1 MTYISMRNILWI
13 FILFFPY
20 LLSGQTICSPES
32 REKLEST
39 LQRLSQMDDSVKSLP
54 NLITEIGPW
63 FLGTAYVEKTLEL
76 PGEEQLVINLTGLDC
91 TTYVETVLSLAL
103 QAKTGNLTF
112 KDFEKNLE
120 WIRYADG
127 KRNGYPSRLHYF
139 SDWIFQNQEKG
150 LLKDI
155 TSEIGG
161 IPYANQPSF
170 MSQNPQY
177 YPQLSNPEYVMAIQD
192 TEAKIKMRT
201 SYYIPKE
208 RIADME
214 KSILSGDLIAIT
226 SSLSNLD
233 IAHVGFA
240 VVKNGRIHLLHASS
254 QSKKV
259 EITERPL
266 IEYLQNIKSQSGIMV
281 SRFK

>member
-39 LQRLSQMDDSVKSLP
+39 LQRLSQMDDSEKSLS

-177 YPQLSNPEYVMAIQD
+177 YPQLSNPEYVMSIQD

>member
-1 MTYISMRNILWI
+1 MRNILWI

-54 NLITEIGPW
+54 ILITEIGPW

>member
-1 MTYISMRNILWI
+1 MKILLWVS
-13 FILFFPY
+13 ILFFPH
-20 LLSGQTICSPES
+20 LLSGQTVCSLES

-39 LQRLSQMDDSVKSLP
+39 LQRLSQMDHSEKSVSK
-54 NLITEIGPW
+54 LITEIGPW
-63 FLGTAYVEKTLEL
+63 FLGTSYVEKTLEL

-103 QAKTGNLTF
+103 QAKKRKLTF
-112 KDFEKNLE
+112 EEFEQNLE

-139 SDWIFQNQEKG
+139 SDWISQNQEKG

-161 IPYANQPSF
+161 IPYPNQPSF

-177 YPQLSNPEYVMAIQD
+177 YPQLSNPEYVKAIQAR
-192 TEAKIKMRT
+192 EAKIKT
-201 SYYIPKE
+201 QSFYYIPKD
-208 RIADME
+208 RVADME
-214 KSILSGDLIAIT
+214 RSIQSGDLIAIT

-240 VVKNGRIHLLHASS
+240 VAKNGRLHLLHASS

-259 EITERPL
+259 EISDKPL
-266 IEYLQNIKSQSGIMV
+266 SEYLQSIKSQSGIMV
-281 SRFK
+281 GRWQ

>member
-1 MTYISMRNILWI
+1 MRNILWI

-20 LLSGQTICSPES
+20 LLSGQTVCSPES

-54 NLITEIGPW
+54 ILITEIGPW

>member
-1 MTYISMRNILWI
+1 MRNILWI

-54 NLITEIGPW
+54 ILITEIGPW

-259 EITERPL
+259 EISDKPL
-266 IEYLQNIKSQSGIMV
+266 SEYLQNIKSQSGIMV